1 MKVFEMARDEEFGR
15 MVVAN
20 RDLAVGDL
28 VMEVRKWWN
37 WSDTK
42 NAGAPP
48 QLGSDAWFASSLP
61 DLRAIFTNKK
71 LQVRWSWQIWWKVS
85 LLNQKLPLMM
95 IIWWKVPLL
104 WVADV
109 REQVCQGFCAQVGGG
124 SRARW
129 VGHKFSS
136 FFVTEQSFYSNPQTF
151 KCQGPGVQGVQ
162 GEGKEGGL
170 LKMGFWGATSE
181 LGFQA
186 FFDKFKWG
194 QF

>member
-1 MKVFEMARDEEFGR
+1 MKLTNTMKGVPLKLKTAP
-15 MVVAN
+15 
-20 RDLAVGDL
+20 
-28 VMEVRKWWN
+28 
-37 WSDTK
+37 
-42 NAGAPP
+42 NAA
-48 QLGSDAWFASSLP
+48 D
-61 DLRAIFTNKK
+61 I
-71 LQVRWSWQIWWKVS
+71 
-85 LLNQKLPLMM
+85 

-124 SRARW
+124 SRTRW
-129 VGHKFSS
+129 VGRKFSS
-136 FFVTEQSFYSNPQTF
+136 FFVTEQSFYSTPLF
-151 KCQGPGVQGVQ
+151 KYQGPGVQGVQ

-186 FFDKFKWG
+186 IFDKFKWG